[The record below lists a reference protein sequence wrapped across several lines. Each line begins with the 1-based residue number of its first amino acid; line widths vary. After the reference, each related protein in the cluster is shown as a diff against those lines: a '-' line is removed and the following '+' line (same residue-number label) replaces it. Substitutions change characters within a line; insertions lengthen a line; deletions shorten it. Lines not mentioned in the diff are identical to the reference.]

1 MQSLDVLIVDDER
14 LGRLGVRQQL
24 AGRADVRVVGECEDG
39 ESAIRSIRA
48 SRPDL
53 VFLDV
58 RMPGLD
64 AFDVI
69 EKVGPG
75 AMPAVIFVTAYDEHA
90 CRAFEV
96 HAVDYLLKP
105 IDPARFTDAL
115 DRALLASAGGLAA
128 DAAGAHR
135 LLASLRATMRAARGA
150 EAPAQPKRLVIRDG
164 GRVTFI
170 DPAEVHW
177 IEAAGNFVRVHTGG
191 RMHLHRATMD
201 AMEESLGEL
210 FVRVRRS
217 ALVRIGGISYC
228 EPFGRGSWI
237 LVLRSGDRIVSSRY
251 FHANLRRLFG
261 TDDV

>member
-1 MQSLDVLIVDDER
+1 
-14 LGRLGVRQQL
+14 
-24 AGRADVRVVGECEDG
+24 
-39 ESAIRSIRA
+39 
-48 SRPDL
+48 
-53 VFLDV
+53 
-58 RMPGLD
+58 MPGLD

-75 AMPAVIFVTAYDEHA
+75 AMPAVIFVTAYDEYA

-115 DRALLASAGGLAA
+115 DRALLADAGGHAA
-128 DAAGAHR
+128 DAGRTLR
-135 LLASLRATMRAARGA
+135 LLTSLRATLQVAHGA
-150 EAPAQPKRLVIRDG
+150 EASPQPKRLVIRDG

-170 DPAEVHW
+170 DPATVDW

-191 RMHLHRATMD
+191 RTHLHRATMD
-201 AMEESLGEL
+201 AMEESFGEL

-217 ALVRIGGISYC
+217 ALVRVGGIGYC
-228 EPFGRGSWI
+228 EPYGRGSWV

-261 TDDV
+261 TDDA